1 MNTSIRFAARGLTL
15 VALAALTACAS
26 LAPEYTRPAA
36 PVPEAWPSAS
46 AAVAAGAA
54 ALPDGRAFVAD
65 ARLRRTIELAL
76 DNSRSLRLALLA
88 IEQARASYRIQ
99 AADQLPTLSATGA
112 QSASRTPAEASS
124 SGQVLHTRTYSANI
138 GVSAFELDLFGR
150 VRNLS
155 ESALESY
162 LATEEAARS
171 TRIALVAEVA
181 TAWLTLQADQAQ
193 LALARSTLDS
203 QRRTYE
209 LTRQRHALGSDS
221 ALTLAQ
227 AQTSVEAARRDAAAY
242 EATVAQDLNALR
254 LLVGADL
261 PADALPPAA
270 DPGAEATALVALPAG
285 LPSALLQR
293 RPDVIA
299 AEHSLKAA
307 NADLGA
313 ARAAMF
319 PTIQLTASSGTASR
333 SLSDL
338 FKGGAWSFAPSVS
351 LPIFDGGATRAGVAQ
366 AEAARSIQVATYEQT
381 VQTAFREVA
390 DALAVRATIAERL
403 DAQAALVDA
412 SKRAWRLADAR
423 WKAGAAS
430 YLDALDAQRTL
441 YAAQQTLLTLRLAEQ
456 SNRVRL
462 FEVLGG
468 EWGAASATAA
478 S

>member
-15 VALAALTACAS
+15 VALAALTACAN
-26 LAPEYTRPAA
+26 LAPEYSRPEA
-36 PVPEAWPSAS
+36 PVPAAWPQGT
-46 AAVAAGAA
+46 AAGS
-54 ALPDGRAFVAD
+54 ALPDGRDVVTD
-65 ARLRRTIELAL
+65 TRLRRTIELAL
-76 DNSRSLRLALLA
+76 DNSRSLRLKLLA
-88 IEQARASYRIQ
+88 IEQARAAYRIQ
-99 AADQLPTLSATGA
+99 AADRLPTLNATGA

-124 SGQVLHTRTYSANI
+124 SGQIVHSRTYSANI

-181 TAWLTLQADQAQ
+181 TAWLTLQSDQAQ
-193 LALARSTLDS
+193 LALSRSTLDS
-203 QRRTYE
+203 QRTTYE
-209 LTRQRHALGSDS
+209 LTRQRHALGADS

-227 AQTSVEAARRDAAAY
+227 AQTSVEAARRDVAAY

-254 LLVGADL
+254 LLVGAEL
-261 PADALPPAA
+261 PADALPPDAA
-270 DPGAEATALVALPAG
+270 PGAEATALVAVPSG
-285 LPSALLQR
+285 LPSTVLQR

-319 PTIQLTASSGTASR
+319 PTIQLTAATGSASR

-366 AEAARSIQVATYEQT
+366 AEAARAIQVATYEQT

-412 SKRAWRLADAR
+412 SERAWRLADAR

-441 YAAQQTLLTLRLAEQ
+441 YAAQQTLVTLRLAEQ

-468 EWGAASATAA
+468 GWGATAS
-478 S
+478 